1 MMHRLRP
8 LRHIYPELEYRDCH
22 SREII
27 MLHRIT
33 QRTYGGE
40 KGRKSK
46 VLAFQGHP
54 NYQNTRN
61 HNFNR
66 NMSGMDTTSLIWL
79 VEKVLRLNIDQ
90 TILDEKNRVEIER
103 VITTFLA
110 RPSHDNVQDSSEN
123 NDNTERI
130 VAQESLDSMYEDRL
144 SLNDSLTVWGAMVHE
159 FIAYAMWP
167 ELLLLIQK
175 IKDKPDYFLALFAK
189 SGIKCR
195 INNSQKVQPNALIHA
210 LKMHAPV
217 EVIEA
222 ICETFPSDERCG
234 SQIFD
239 AMDERTSPEI
249 ATALKK
255 DVDPAEIGK
264 QKHGQSMNLGN
275 RAPAETLYEYF
286 KDLSPTDLMNGPIY
300 YAFTKRFSEEM
311 SDKFLELV
319 DFESRDENNYNIVMI
334 GLKVNQ
340 GWQVGRALK
349 KLINRMPENYIDE
362 VEKNGQTVTMIASK
376 ECFSFVTEVMEQ
388 ITADHINLV
397 DESGWTLLHHILSN
411 KRSYPT
417 HIRQQKENICTLLS
431 RISVEEKMV
440 QSLNGLTL
448 LMSAAR
454 QGWDGQIMTAILKDT
469 PPEYKNIQTK
479 NSLKTAAMMFI
490 EAKRKE
496 KFPLDIFN
504 LLVSGVEATQVS
516 LKDKDGCN
524 LGYHACSFC
533 VALLPASSDTQY
545 YGYNYYLDTNHIEIS
560 RSHANFLCELF
571 ELMPVEE
578 RMLELNETLLVMLLA
593 RLPVNMTPEF
603 EKALK
608 LLMKDTSVEWRMKGS
623 SKTTPLMLACKHDCL
638 LDDEIFDLLTKDM
651 PQSYFEQLISVS
663 KRGDYGVIKNV
674 HSTALRTLIKSSCKD
689 KTKIIIK
696 LVSLLSIDHI
706 YKVFEFGTYL
716 MDFALNFNN
725 FAGIQEFVKACPVDK
740 MNGWLLATNE
750 VGENILHV
758 IAKLKC
764 KKGCTTL
771 NELLSL
777 IPPVAMRTQNKKK
790 RTPVKEFLRLP
801 RRANGLSSKMFLQLN
816 DGQRI
821 VSADDNACF
830 MEQRTRLFMKKCLP
844 ILVKQQMCYSLW
856 IMDQVIY
863 SDVIKRNNETTDAST
878 INLTD
883 EDMLDILPW
892 TNVLFKYGHIVDD
905 ILLEDDDEKD
915 DSENSDFD
923 SVLVDDDVF
932 LVDESRLFRRFFRSR
947 Y

>member
-103 VITTFLA
+103 VITTFLESPNQG
-110 RPSHDNVQDSSEN
+110 RVQDLPEN
-123 NDNTERI
+123 NDNTGRI
-130 VAQESLDSMYEDRL
+130 VAQEAFDSRFERRL
-144 SLNDSLTVWGAMVHE
+144 RDAPPEVWGVMIHD

-175 IKDKPDYFLALFAK
+175 IKDKPEHYQKIFAK
-189 SGIKCR
+189 NGIKCR
-195 INNSQKVQPNALIHA
+195 INNSLKAQPTTLRHA
-210 LKMHAPV
+210 LDMHAPV

-222 ICETFPSDERCG
+222 LSEMWTPDQKCSFA
-234 SQIFD
+234 IFNG
-239 AMDERTSPEI
+239 MNSKTTPEM
-249 ATALKK
+249 ARALKK
-255 DVDPAEIGK
+255 DVDPADIGK
-264 QKHGQSMNLGN
+264 VKYGKNGQEN
-275 RAPAETLYEYF
+275 RAPAETIFEYF

-300 YAFTKRFSEEM
+300 YAFTDKFSEEM

-319 DFESRDENNYNIVMI
+319 DFECRDESNRNIIMV
-334 GLKVNQ
+334 GLKVNKE
-340 GWQVGRALK
+340 GYHVDRALK
-349 KLINRMPENYIDE
+349 KLLNKMPENYIDE
-362 VEKNGQTVTMIASK
+362 ADVHGKTITMIAAK
-376 ECFSFVTEVMEQ
+376 ECFSFITEVMEQ

-397 DESGWTLLHHILSN
+397 DKNGSTLLHHMLSN
-411 KRSYPT
+411 KATDSP
-417 HIRQQKENICTLLS
+417 HISQQQANFCKLLS
-431 RISVEEKMV
+431 RIALDEKMV
-440 QSLNGLTL
+440 QNSDGETL
-448 LMSAAR
+448 LIAAAAK
-454 QGWDGQIMTAILKDT
+454 GWDKEVMEAILEDT